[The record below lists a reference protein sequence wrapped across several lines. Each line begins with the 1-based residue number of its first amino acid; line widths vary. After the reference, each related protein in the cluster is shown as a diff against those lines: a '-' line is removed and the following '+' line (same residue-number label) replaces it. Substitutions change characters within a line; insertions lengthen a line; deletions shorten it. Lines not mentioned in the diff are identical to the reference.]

1 MKILYAVQATGNGH
15 ISRAVQL
22 TPHLQKLGQVDIF
35 LSGQN
40 CTLPV
45 NLPIKYTSKGLSL
58 FYGHHGGLSLTDI
71 VKKNS
76 WTTVIKQAKALPT
89 EQYDLVIN
97 DFEPIAALSC
107 KIKKKASIQISHQ
120 ASFRSQLSPRP
131 KVRNPLGEWILKE
144 YATSTHYI
152 GLHFQS
158 YDDFILPP
166 IIKQN
171 ILSST
176 PQDQGHITIY
186 LSGYDRKFF
195 QHHLTQIKG
204 LKFHCFLP
212 HITEISVHQNITFYP
227 IRDELFTQSMIGSHG
242 VITGGGFETPA
253 EAIFLKKKLM
263 CIPIKNHYE
272 QYCNAAALMALGVAV
287 RFTHQL
293 KDFASHID
301 FWLNQKTLELDL
313 PVHDIDATLQKIMV
327 LAKNDPN

>member
-40 CTLPV
+40 CTLSV
-45 NLPIKYTSKGLSL
+45 NLPVKYKSKGLSL
-58 FYGHHGGLSLTDI
+58 FYGHHGGLSITVI

-97 DFEPIAALSC
+97 DFEPITAISC
-107 KIKKKASIQISHQ
+107 KMKKQASIQISHQ
-120 ASFRSQLSPRP
+120 ASFRSPLSPRP
-131 KVRNPLGEWILKE
+131 DVRNPLGEWILKE

-152 GLHFQS
+152 GLHFLP

-171 ILSST
+171 ILSSV
-176 PQDQGHITIY
+176 PQDQGHITVY
-186 LSGYDRKFF
+186 LPGYDRQFF
-195 QHHLTQIKG
+195 QHHLTKTKS
-204 LKFHCFLP
+204 LKFHCFIP
-212 HITEISVHQNITFYP
+212 NITKIEVHQNIIFYP
-227 IRDELFTQSMIGSHG
+227 IQDTLFTQSMIRSHG

-272 QYCNAAALMALGVAV
+272 QYCNAAALRAMGVEV
-287 RFTHQL
+287 RLTNQL
-293 KDFASHID
+293 KNFSGHIEY
-301 FWLNQKTLELDL
+301 WLNQKAVDIDL
-313 PVHDIDATLQKIMV
+313 PLHDMDATLHQIM
-327 LAKNDPN
+327 LLYNKEP